1 MMAGKSTLT
10 FSAFERPRW
19 KMVTLLLS
27 FLLLAQDLDQVVRE
41 LGSDDPGRRRDAEQ
55 TLLRLGR
62 DVYPA
67 LRRALD
73 SNDTDLRERA
83 RGVAFSL
90 GMDPDTHLAWEIL
103 WARYGKTPDPTTRQR
118 LELLGTKIP
127 EPRLTLLVKIDGGL
141 FEGLPM
147 CGPFQQPGPR
157 PPSAAE
163 WEVLD
168 EVTRAVQAE
177 GSAYSKTKLP
187 DVDALRWGIH
197 LLRHGA
203 PRAEVV
209 AAWRAELRLHPK
221 SGFSVNLLRG
231 IGQLEQ
237 MAREESSARPPM
249 AEAPRDPLREA
260 QDWALRLRDE
270 SDFNRDDLCFCP
282 DLRKDLPSDH
292 LVALGKSAVPAL
304 LERVADRSLTRSATV
319 AFSSHSSYLDLVTV
333 GSAAIQTLH
342 RITGFYV
349 TDLATPQRY
358 PGLGEE
364 ERYARAFQ
372 EWWAREKDREP
383 AQWCRDWIAQ
393 EGDHRRA
400 QAAKRLFKLE
410 GRASIP
416 CLLEALART
425 SGGDQGEILDLL
437 AELSD
442 DLIRPALQRL
452 LQRPVDPWI
461 LPPLASAL
469 AKQGDF
475 AGMDALK
482 GHLREHWGKDEG
494 WMVTGRGFGILG
506 ESSRFEDLTFLLE
519 AASGSGQTPG
529 FRLAAL
535 GGLVHLP
542 KEERPAKAALAML
555 STLLGDDRETSEYYP
570 TTLRFCDLAAC
581 RLAGFFPDE
590 VSFILDLPEK
600 LRNAQIERIQE
611 WARRKLS
618 RH

>member
-1 MMAGKSTLT
+1 
-10 FSAFERPRW
+10 
-19 KMVTLLLS
+19 MVTLLLS
-27 FLLLAQDLDQVVRE
+27 FLLLVQDPDQVVRE
-41 LGSDDPGRRRDAEQ
+41 LGSDDPGRRLEAEK

-73 SNDTDLRERA
+73 SSDTDLRERA

-90 GMDPDTHLAWEIL
+90 GMDPDTHLAWETL
-103 WARYGKTPDPTTRQR
+103 WARYAKTPDPTTRQR

-141 FEGLPM
+141 FEGLPL
-147 CGPFQQPGPR
+147 CGPFQHSGPR
-157 PPSAAE
+157 PPSVAE

-177 GSAYSKTKLP
+177 DSAYSRKKLSG
-187 DVDALRWGIH
+187 VDALRWGIH

-203 PRAEVV
+203 PRVEVA

-221 SGFSVNLLRG
+221 SGFSVDLSRG
-231 IGQLEQ
+231 IGQLER
-237 MAREESSARPPM
+237 MAREESTTRPSNGAPPGDPQRA
-249 AEAPRDPLREA
+249 AE
-260 QDWALRLRDE
+260 DWALRLRDE
-270 SDFNRDDLCFCP
+270 FDFTRDALCFCP
-282 DLRKDLPSDH
+282 DFRTDVPSDH

-304 LERVADRSLTRSATV
+304 LARVADPSLTRSATV
-319 AFSSHSSYLDLVTV
+319 GSSFHSCYLDLVTV

-342 RITGFYV
+342 RITGFFV
-349 TDLATPQRY
+349 TDLATSQRY
-358 PGLGEE
+358 PGLSEE
-364 ERYARAFQ
+364 ERTTRAFQ
-372 EWWAREKDREP
+372 DWWAREKDCEP

-400 QAAKRLFKLE
+400 PAAERLLMLE

-416 CLLEALART
+416 CLLDALTR
-425 SGGDQGEILDLL
+425 SKGGDQGAILELL
-437 AELSD
+437 AGVRD
-442 DLIRPALQRL
+442 DRIRPALQRL
-452 LQRPVDPWI
+452 LKRTVEPWV

-475 AGMDALK
+475 AGVDALK
-482 GHLREHWGKDEG
+482 AYFREHWGKDEG
-494 WMVTGRGFGILG
+494 WMTTRRGFGILG

-519 AASGSGQTPG
+519 AASGSGQTPA

-535 GGLVHLP
+535 GGLVHFP
-542 KEERPAKAALAML
+542 KEEEPAKAALAML
-555 STLLGDDRETSEYYP
+555 STLLGDDRETGEYYP
-570 TTLRFCDLAAC
+570 TTLRFCDLAAG

-590 VSFILDLPEK
+590 VSFIMDLPEK

-611 WARRKLS
+611 WARLKLD
-618 RH
+618 RR